1 MEYTEIIIDDLY
13 QLELGDKAILIP
25 TTYELIDIKDLN
37 RRSGSK
43 TKTIVIPRTK
53 QNDKIFGFS
62 FNINAKNAF
71 DKYGVDF
78 VDLRG
83 ASRTKNRS
91 YLYFKHDFSDDFFAL
106 PGSFRKIYL

>member
-43 TKTIVIPRTK
+43 TK
-53 QNDKIFGFS
+53 QLS
-62 FNINAKNAF
+62 FPEQ
-71 DKYGVDF
+71 
-78 VDLRG
+78 
-83 ASRTKNRS
+83 SRTIK
-91 YLYFKHDFSDDFFAL
+91 YLDLLLVSMLKMLLISTHKEKSASKKIVKYYLMAFADL
-106 PGSFRKIYL
+106 QK